1 MEHVAIPESQFKDI
15 DNISRQCGDVTVGCS
30 DVAGV
35 VQQVIDSFR
44 ALHSEHEALKTTVN
58 TLDTDQKLVSD
69 ACDESRLLSQRALEQ
84 LETGRT
90 HIHSSLQQ
98 ISHLLEAVQELSMHI
113 TGFAAAMEQVKRTSQ
128 EIEEIA
134 DNTNILALNATI
146 EAHRA
151 GEAGR
156 TFSVVANEV
165 KNLAGNAHRASK
177 EITRTI
183 ETLETEAELVI
194 DKISTGAEDSS
205 EARKSVSQIEQTI
218 TEVCELISEVDGQN
232 DQIVRNS
239 SKIGVHVVNVQDVL
253 GEFGKV
259 VASNETHLNKAHDR
273 IESLELTASGMF
285 DALVKAG
292 LSPADSEMVDMG
304 QERAREIIEVTE
316 AAIANG
322 EVSPHD
328 LFDTNY
334 SDIEGSNPPRYRTG
348 LNAWA
353 DKAWRPMIDRFTAAD
368 SRVAAFACTDMNG
381 FLPTHLTRN
390 SQAPTGNV
398 AHDTQFCRNGRIL
411 FGTIDARAKAS
422 NDDYMMAVY
431 RREGDGNEYQVV
443 RNVYIPLIINGR
455 RWGDLEMAYIL
466 D

>member
-1 MEHVAIPESQFKDI
+1 MEHAKIAEPEFRDI

-30 DVAGV
+30 EVAGV
-35 VQQVIDSFR
+35 VQKVIDSFG
-44 ALHSEHEALKTTVN
+44 ALHSEHEALKGTVDA
-58 TLDTDQKLVSD
+58 LDADQKMVND
-69 ACDESRLLSQRALEQ
+69 ACDESRLLSERALER

-90 HIHSSLQQ
+90 HIQSSLQQ
-98 ISHLLEAVQELSMHI
+98 ISHLLEAVQALSMHV
-113 TGFAAAMEQVKRTSQ
+113 TGFAAAMEQVKRTSL

-183 ETLETEAELVI
+183 ETLESEAAQVI
-194 DKISTGAEDSS
+194 DKIGTGADDSAK
-205 EARKSVSQIEQTI
+205 ARKSVSQIEETI
-218 TEVCELISEVDGQN
+218 SEVCDLITEVDGQN

-239 SKIGVHVVNVQDVL
+239 SKIGVHVHKVQGVL
-253 GEFGKV
+253 DGFGKV
-259 VASNETHLNKAHDR
+259 VTRNEVQLGKAHDR
-273 IESLELTASGMF
+273 IESLEMTASGMF

-292 LSPADSEMVDMG
+292 MSPADSAMVDQGM
-304 QERAREIIEVTE
+304 ERAREIVAVTE
-316 AAIANG
+316 AAIASN
-322 EVSPHD
+322 EISAHA

-334 SDIEGSNPPRYRTG
+334 REIEGSNPVRYRTG
-348 LNAWA
+348 LSDWA
-353 DKAWRPMIDRFTAAD
+353 DKVWRPLIDAYTASDA
-368 SRVAAFACTDMNG
+368 RVAAFACTDMNG
-381 FLPTHLTRN
+381 FLPTHLSRH

-411 FGTIDARAKAS
+411 FGAIDQRAKQS
-422 NDDYMMAVY
+422 NDPYMMAVY
-431 RREGDGNEYQVV
+431 RREADGSDYTVV
-443 RNVYIPLIINGR
+443 RNVYIPLVINGR
-455 RWGDLEMAYIL
+455 RWGDLEMAYVL
-466 D
+466 S